1 MEKKYMWI
9 VRYSRGSWDDFVRI
23 NVFVTTDEEK
33 AKAYCEKFNRI
44 LTKWKEYWGQI
55 EETEYN
61 FNRWNEVLETN
72 NSYYDKIEIR

>member
-1 MEKKYMWI
+1 MWI

-23 NVFVTTDEEK
+23 NVFVTTHEEK

-44 LTKWKEYWGQI
+44 LTKWKEYWNEI
-55 EETEYN
+55 EQTEYN
-61 FNRWNEVLETN
+61 FDRWTQVLETN